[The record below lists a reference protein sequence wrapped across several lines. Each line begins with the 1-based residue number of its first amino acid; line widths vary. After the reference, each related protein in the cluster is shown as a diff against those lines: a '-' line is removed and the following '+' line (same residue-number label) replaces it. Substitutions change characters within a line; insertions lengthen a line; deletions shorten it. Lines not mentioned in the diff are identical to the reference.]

1 MSTTLQ
7 EKAQKIKLLLTDC
20 DGVLT
25 DAGVYY
31 GEAGEHLKKFNIR
44 DGMAVERLRNLAG
57 IDTGIITGEL
67 SQSVA
72 KRADKLKITELH
84 LGAKDKPA
92 VLKEILSRLNI
103 DGSEV
108 AYIGD
113 DSNDMEIMGLVGLTA
128 APADALIF
136 IRERVD
142 YICSAKGGEGAF
154 RELAELLIGYRNEDA
169 ATSVTS
175 KEEKYIHAAAPVNV
189 PVGSSKTYTLST
201 GTQIGGNAPS
211 YIIAEI
217 GINHNGSL
225 EIAKKLID
233 EAVIAKASAVKFQ
246 KRTPEICVPKDQWEI
261 QRDTPWGRMSYIDYK
276 RKTEFGLEE
285 YAAID
290 RYCREVGI
298 DWFVSTWDVEAVDF
312 MEKFDT
318 PLYKLASAS
327 LTDFPLIKRILFT
340 GKPLMLSTGMSTTKE
355 IEDAV
360 ELVMN
365 FDENYPLFIA
375 HSTSAYPCKPEELNL
390 RMIQTLANKY
400 PGVPIGYS
408 GHETGL
414 ATTVAAVA
422 LGATFVERHFTLD
435 RAMWGSDHAASVE
448 PQGLARLVR
457 DIRDVEIASGDGV
470 KKVYES
476 ELGPMKR
483 LRVNI
488 SAEYNEKPLVKA

>member
-1 MSTTLQ
+1 MTSQKTLS
-7 EKAQKIKLLLTDC
+7 IKLLLTDC

-31 GEAGEHLKKFNIR
+31 GESGEELKKFNIR
-44 DGMAVERLRNLAG
+44 DGMAVERMRNLAN

-67 SQSVA
+67 SPSVA
-72 KRADKLKITELH
+72 KRAEKLKITELH
-84 LGAKDKPA
+84 LGSKDKPA
-92 VLKEILSRLNI
+92 ILREIMERRGLQA
-103 DGSEV
+103 SEI

-113 DSNDMEIMGLVGLTA
+113 DSNDLGIMELVGFTA
-128 APADALIF
+128 SPSDALSF
-136 IRERVD
+136 VKEKVD
-142 YICSAKGGEGAF
+142 YVCSAKGGEGAF
-154 RELAELLIGYRNEDA
+154 RELAEMLIDARTKQEVVEPQITINESHTEVSQHPQMVD
-169 ATSVTS
+169 
-175 KEEKYIHAAAPVNV
+175 
-189 PVGSSKTYTLST
+189 KTYKLSS
-201 GTQIGGNAPS
+201 GQRIGPGEPC
-211 YIIAEI
+211 YVIAEI

-233 EAVIAKASAVKFQ
+233 EAVAAKVNAVKFQ

-261 QRDTPWGRMSYIDYK
+261 MRDTPWGRMSYIDYK
-276 RKTEFGLEE
+276 RKTEFGVEE

-290 RYCREVGI
+290 QYCRELGI

-312 MEKFDT
+312 MEQFDT
-318 PLYKLASAS
+318 PIYKLASAS

-340 GKPLMLSTGMSTTKE
+340 GKPLMLSTGMSNMRE
-355 IEDAV
+355 IEEAV
-360 ELVMN
+360 KLVKE
-365 FDENYPLFIA
+365 FDEDYPLFIA

-390 RMIQTLANKY
+390 KMIQTLAKKY

-414 ATTVAAVA
+414 ATTVAAVT

-448 PQGLARLVR
+448 PQGFQRLVR
-457 DIRDVEIASGDGV
+457 DIRDVEIAAGDGV

-483 LRVNI
+483 LRVYI
-488 SAEYNEKPLVKA
+488 SDEYKQGQ

>member
-1 MSTTLQ
+1 MGTQLLQ
-7 EKAQKIKLLLTDC
+7 KLSGIKLVLTDC

-31 GEAGEHLKKFNIR
+31 GESGEQLKKFNIR
-44 DGMAVERLRNLAG
+44 DGMAVERMRNLAN

-67 SQSVA
+67 SPSVV
-72 KRADKLKITELH
+72 KRAEKLKITEVH

-92 VLKEILSRLNI
+92 VLKEILERLNLNS
-103 DGSEV
+103 SEV

-113 DSNDMEIMGLVGLTA
+113 DSNDLQIMELVGLTA
-128 APADALIF
+128 APADAISF
-136 IRERVD
+136 VKERVD
-142 YICSAKGGEGAF
+142 YVCQARGGEGAF
-154 RELAELLIGYRNEDA
+154 RELAELLINANRAESQFA
-169 ATSVTS
+169 S
-175 KEEKYIHAAAPVNV
+175 I
-189 PVGSSKTYTLST
+189 SKTYKLST
-201 GTQIGGNAPS
+201 GKRIGPGEPC

-225 EIAKKLID
+225 EIAKQLID
-233 EAVIAKASAVKFQ
+233 EAVAAKASAVKFQ
-246 KRTPEICVPKDQWEI
+246 KRTPEICVPKDQWEVM
-261 QRDTPWGRMSYIDYK
+261 RDTPWGRMTYIDYK
-276 RKTEFGLEE
+276 RKTEFGVVE
-285 YAAID
+285 YSAID
-290 RYCREVGI
+290 QYCREQGI
-298 DWFVSTWDVEAVDF
+298 DWFVSTWDVEAVNF
-312 MEKFDT
+312 MEQFDT
-318 PLYKLASAS
+318 PIYKLASAS
-327 LTDFPLIKRILFT
+327 LTDHDLIKRILFT
-340 GKPLMLSTGMSTTKE
+340 GKPLMLSTGMSTVKE

-360 ELVMN
+360 DLVRK
-365 FDENYPLFIA
+365 FDVEYPLFIA

-390 RMIQTLANKY
+390 RMINTLSKKY
-400 PGVPIGYS
+400 PAVPIGYS

-448 PQGLARLVR
+448 PQGLQRLVR
-457 DIRDVEIASGDGV
+457 DIRDVEIAAGDGV

-488 SAEYNEKPLVKA
+488 SPEYKS

>member
-1 MSTTLQ
+1 MLS
-7 EKAQKIKLLLTDC
+7 QKTSSIKLLLTDC

-31 GEAGEHLKKFNIR
+31 GEAGEQLKKFNIR
-44 DGMAVERLRNLAG
+44 DGMAVERLRNLAN
-57 IDTGIITGEL
+57 IDTGIVTGEL
-67 SQSVA
+67 SPSVT
-72 KRADKLKITELH
+72 KRAQKLKITELH

-92 VLKEILSRLNI
+92 VLKEILGRLNLEA
-103 DGSEV
+103 SEV

-113 DSNDMEIMGLVGLTA
+113 DSNDLAIMEMVGLTA
-128 APADALIF
+128 APADALPF
-136 IRERVD
+136 VKEKAD
-142 YICSAKGGEGAF
+142 YVCAAKGGKGAF
-154 RELAELLIGYRNEDA
+154 REFAELLIRSNGKLSEYSGIN
-169 ATSVTS
+169 
-175 KEEKYIHAAAPVNV
+175 
-189 PVGSSKTYTLST
+189 KTYKLST
-201 GTQIGGNAPS
+201 GNRIGVGEPC

-225 EIAKKLID
+225 EIAKQLID
-233 EAVIAKASAVKFQ
+233 EAVTAKASAVKFQ

-261 QRDTPWGRMSYIDYK
+261 MRDTPWGRMSYIDYK
-276 RKTEFGLEE
+276 RKTEFGVVE

-290 RYCREVGI
+290 QYCREQGI
-298 DWFVSTWDVEAVDF
+298 DWFVSTWDVEAVNF
-312 MEKFDT
+312 MEQFDT
-318 PLYKLASAS
+318 PIYKLASAS

-340 GKPLMLSTGMSTTKE
+340 GKPLMLSTGMSTIKE

-360 ELVMN
+360 ELVKK
-365 FDENYPLFIA
+365 FDEDYPLFIA

-390 RMIQTLANKY
+390 RMIQTLGKKY

-448 PQGLARLVR
+448 PQGLQRLVR
-457 DIRDVEIASGDGV
+457 DIRDVEIAAGDGV

-488 SAEYNEKPLVKA
+488 SAEFKA